1 MDQSIEEKEKN
12 PPQDY
17 NQDDIITLIMQR
29 NNKILGYGEIQ
40 HLFESIKREKPHFTV
55 TQYITAEFKPQRVPS
70 YISQK
75 SALINKT
82 VSGAILYL
90 RVFDQEQKINKCLKI
105 YLLDHFLDGLFVS
118 SINQLYESMKTLI
131 RTDLILQVY
140 GTYVLNGNDDCK
152 TYFVIEYENYE
163 NSLSKLYNHNRPNM
177 LPENLKQIMENTLN
191 YCSDRS
197 SIKEKTRMKTMNFPQ
212 DYLKYFFMV
221 KADEE
226 QCKIKL
232 NILSPEIFQSNI
244 NTGESLIMKNIKSQT
259 SSKKKREKGERN
271 KQVNELNS
279 KLGRL
284 LLDVQVLNQIRKED
298 LVDTLRKNFNQIIEC
313 HGVSLF
319 EIIAQHPKYRS
330 FELEEYSHDFFILGT
345 QINNNYYNLKC
356 EKFQTLKELEDTI
369 KLYEQF
375 YQNNNHM
382 LIPVNSYEPLLVDE
396 GYYLLIEEQVMPNSN
411 KFKKNKQLQQ
421 NLNSTFI
428 TISQI
433 CDKKNPSKQ
442 EKLRILQIVVQL
454 LRFTQHL
461 YSNNFYHGDIDFQ
474 NTLVSYSNTYS
485 AEPPTLYFSNP
496 LFLRNK
502 ENKINKR
509 KNANDFESLDD
520 IIFLLLVD
528 QKLDSIIDQSAI
540 KQLSRA
546 QENYF
551 QDIINHRHEAN
562 QSNKSM
568 MQYEENGISF
578 YVNRLTDL
586 FKLFEEIYQKQMS
599 DKYIRINK
607 KWLITLNKYQVIQG
621 CQNFLAHNH
630 NHLFHN
636 HQGQQDDYEY
646 DENEIF
652 DDQEGEFGEDDYYD
666 DDDED
671 DDDDGYGFWQF
682 MDEDEIDS
690 DMDEV
695 NHGIYQLDQCIT
707 PEMFQ
712 LKVDKIVYNFKW
724 RKDFTIVQILK
735 SIASNNNLISINFK
749 SFSSCSIRNNKN
761 VKEHTNDYL
770 NNILKNCTN
779 LQTVKLDIQQED
791 IQVFDVKLL
800 QNLHDL
806 QKIKIK
812 VFLQLNP
819 NIFKNENQFMENIN
833 FYKNFLELFK
843 INKQF
848 KSINIYPFTFFI
860 CSLPYNNINWY
871 FQSIGK
877 LLNSIYQ
884 NINNQEYN
892 NTNPNK
898 RKRAIK
904 QLYSFSQLTQ
914 INSQEL
920 LQRVQSKSNDDV
932 ESAIDAFFRSNNIRH
947 SQIRK
952 IARQNVLQQAIGIL
966 NKYHFL
972 TLKTM
977 IDEEKKDQLILKF
990 SHLLDQQIGSLVI
1003 KLTYDEQF
1011 GFMVVSEECNDQDRY
1026 KCYQFRFLVPEFS
1039 IRMIERWILC
1049 DYDKKIKQYMFGEN
1063 YFSLCRHC
1071 DTFQFQKLAY
1081 LGQKDLKKL
1090 TLHIEFCE
1098 NYNKMLTQNK
1108 DFFGLSQIPSKQLT
1122 EIKLSPRIFD
1132 YRNVLQ
1138 CYKNIKYQLQNARY
1152 LCKVQ
1157 IVISENFID
1166 INIRKQLMK
1175 IKRLVSIQFV
1185 AFD

>member
-1 MDQSIEEKEKN
+1 MDQNIEEKEIN
-12 PPQDY
+12 LSQDY
-17 NQDDIITLIMQR
+17 NQDEIITLIMQR

-40 HLFESIKREKPHFTV
+40 HLFESIKREKPHFIV
-55 TQYITAEFKPQRVPS
+55 TQYITSEFKPQRVPS

-82 VSGAILYL
+82 VSGAIIQL

-105 YLLDHFLDGLFVS
+105 YLLDHFLDALFVS
-118 SINQLYESMKTLI
+118 KINQLNESMKTLI

-140 GTYVLNGNDDCK
+140 GTYVLSGNDNCK
-152 TYFVIEYENYE
+152 TYYVIEYENYE
-163 NSLSKLYNHNRPNM
+163 NSLSKLYSHSRPNM

-197 SIKEKTRMKTMNFPQ
+197 SIKEKRRMKTINFPQ

-221 KADEE
+221 KKDEE

-244 NTGESLIMKNIKSQT
+244 DTGESLIMKNIKSAT
-259 SSKKKREKGERN
+259 SSKKKKEKTDRN
-271 KQVNELNS
+271 NQVNELNS

-284 LLDVQVLNQIRKED
+284 LLDVQVLNQIRRED
-298 LVDTLRKNFNQIIEC
+298 LADIITKNFNQIIES
-313 HGVSLF
+313 HGIQLF

-330 FELEEYSHDFFILGT
+330 FELEEYSPDFFILGT

-356 EKFQTLKELEDTI
+356 EKFQSLKEVEDTI

-375 YQNNNHM
+375 YQHNNHM
-382 LIPVNSYEPLLVDE
+382 LIPVNSYEPIIVEE
-396 GYYLLIEEQVMPNSN
+396 GYYLLIEEQIMPNSN

-421 NLNSTFI
+421 NMNQTFI

-433 CDKKNPSKQ
+433 CDKKNTSKQ

-454 LRFTQHL
+454 LRFSQHL
-461 YSNNFYHGDIDFQ
+461 YNNSFYHGDIDFY
-474 NTLVSYSNTYS
+474 NTLVSYSNIYS

-509 KNANDFESLDD
+509 NNKNDFESLDD
-520 IIFLLLVD
+520 IIFLLLVE
-528 QKLDSIIDQSAI
+528 QKLDSIIDQTAI
-540 KQLSRA
+540 KQLSRT

-551 QDIINHRHEAN
+551 QDIINGRLEAN
-562 QSNKSM
+562 KNNNCM
-568 MQYEENGISF
+568 MQYEENGINL
-578 YVNRLTDL
+578 YINRLTDL

-607 KWLITLNKYQVIQG
+607 KWQITLSKFQITQSCLN
-621 CQNFLAHNH
+621 CQHHNP
-630 NHLFHN
+630 LGFHN
-636 HQGQQDDYEY
+636 HGEQENDN
-646 DENEIF
+646 DENDFF
-652 DDQEGEFGEDDYYD
+652 DDQEREFDEDDYQ
-666 DDDED
+666 D
-671 DDDDGYGFWQF
+671 DDDDDYDDGDGLDFWQF
-682 MDEDEIDS
+682 IDEDEIDS
-690 DMDEV
+690 DMDEG
-695 NHGIYQLDQCIT
+695 HQGIYYLDQCVI

-712 LKVDKIVYNFKW
+712 LKVDKIVYNCKW

-735 SIASNNNLISINFK
+735 SIAKNRNLVSINFK
-749 SFSSCSIRNNKN
+749 SFSSCSIKNNKN
-761 VKEHTNDYL
+761 VKEHTNDFL
-770 NNILKNCTN
+770 NSILKNCKN

-806 QKIKIK
+806 QKIKMK
-812 VFLQLNP
+812 VFLQLNS
-819 NIFKNENQFMENIN
+819 NTFKNENHFLENIN
-833 FYKNFLELFK
+833 FYKNLLELFK

-848 KSINIYPFTFFI
+848 KSINIYPYTFFI
-860 CSLPYNNINWY
+860 CALPYNNINWY
-871 FQSIGK
+871 FQSMSK
-877 LLNSIYQ
+877 LLNAVCQ

-904 QLYSFSQLTQ
+904 QLHSFSQLTQ

-920 LQRVQSKSNDDV
+920 VQRVQSKSNDDI
-932 ESAIDAFFRSNNIRH
+932 ESAIDEFFISNNIRN

-952 IARQNVLQQAIGIL
+952 ITRQNLIQQVNAIL
-966 NKYHFL
+966 NKYHFVTFQ
-972 TLKTM
+972 TL
-977 IDEEKKDQLILKF
+977 IDENKQDQLIFQF
-990 SHLLDQQIGSLVI
+990 SSILDQQIGNLVI
-1003 KLTYDEQF
+1003 KLTYDGQF
-1011 GFMVVSEECNDQDRY
+1011 GFMVASEECNDYDRY
-1026 KCYQFRFLVPEFS
+1026 MCYQFRFLVPEFS

-1049 DYDKKIKQYMFGEN
+1049 DYDRKIKQHMFGEG
-1063 YFSLCRHC
+1063 YFPLCRHC
-1071 DTFQFQKLAY
+1071 DTLQFQKLTY
-1081 LGQKDLKKL
+1081 LGQKELQKL

-1098 NYNKMLTQNK
+1098 NYNKMLSENK
-1108 DFFGLSQIPSKQLT
+1108 DFFGLSQIPSKQLN
-1122 EIKLSPRIFD
+1122 EIKLSLRIFN

-1138 CYKNIKYQLQNARY
+1138 CYKNIKNQLQNARY
-1152 LCKVQ
+1152 LYKIQ

-1175 IKRLVSIQFV
+1175 IKQLVSIEFV